1 MSQSSRLLFAVAA
14 ATAVTALLSATEAG
28 AAYRCR
34 GAVSGNASAL
44 GLLGAGSAKARHE
57 ARRNWSANAAHEYGP
72 RYASFYKARN
82 VRWSCK
88 SGIISPA
95 TCVVWANPC
104 RS

>member
-1 MSQSSRLLFAVAA
+1 MSRNSKLLFAIAA
-14 ATAVTALLSATEAG
+14 ATTITAFIGASEAG

-44 GLLGAGSAKARHE
+44 GILGTGSAKARAE
-57 ARRNWSANAAHEYGP
+57 ARRHWSANAADEYGP
-72 RYASFYKARN
+72 RYASFYNARN

-88 SGIISPA
+88 SGILSPA
-95 TCVVWANPC
+95 ACVVWANPC